1 MVTGTQ
7 DWSILMT
14 RPFLKWYHVTRVA
27 WWILLFEIKKNYC
40 KEHSMRLN
48 PRNCKEMVV
57 NFMGNPNTIMRPLYI
72 GNQMVE
78 RISSYKLLGVIINGN
93 LKWNCHF
100 DSIVPLRHQRNCTL
114 SDYLSE
120 LACKNKT
127 CWKWPYSSYSEAL
140 SLANETTLSNRR
152 ELLCHKFMAE
162 MTDTRDHPLS
172 CLVSTA
178 VQRTKPYNL
187 RPGPSCSK
195 LG

>member
-1 MVTGTQ
+1 M
-7 DWSILMT
+7 
-14 RPFLKWYHVTRVA
+14 K
-27 WWILLFEIKKNYC
+27 
-40 KEHSMRLN
+40 HSVRLN

-93 LKWNCHF
+93 LKWNCHV
-100 DSIVPLRHQRNCTL
+100 DYIVPLRHQRNCTL

-127 CWKWPYSSYSEAL
+127 CWKWPYSSYSKAL

-162 MTDTRDHPLS
+162 MTDNRDHPLYCS
-172 CLVSTA
+172 AWCPLLYKELNLITLDLGRENA
-178 VQRTKPYNL
+178 FERKIKKPRLNL
-187 RPGPSCSK
+187 TPG
-195 LG
+195 